1 MTGLTRETFD
11 GRAGLDEE
19 APASEG
25 SEDMVISPSSR
36 GTSTETGKTGTWKL
50 LTEETGNCTVGK
62 DTGETKTDNTEVDRM
77 DVTGV
82 DAEVETAGDG
92 TGDGTGA
99 DIKETGVDGGDG
111 SGVDSGVETGEAGPD
126 GGTEDGAD
134 VDVLEGQFRALW
146 PGC

>member
-1 MTGLTRETFD
+1 MD
-11 GRAGLDEE
+11 G
-19 APASEG
+19 
-25 SEDMVISPSSR
+25 
-36 GTSTETGKTGTWKL
+36 T
-50 LTEETGNCTVGK
+50 
-62 DTGETKTDNTEVDRM
+62 

-82 DAEVETAGDG
+82 DAEVETTGDGAGVDDG

-99 DIKETGVDGGDG
+99 DIKETGVDGGD
-111 SGVDSGVETGEAGPD
+111 SGVETGGTGTD

>member
-1 MTGLTRETFD
+1 M
-11 GRAGLDEE
+11 DEE

-25 SEDMVISPSSR
+25 SEYMAISPSSR
-36 GTSTETGKTGTWKL
+36 GTSKETGKTGTWKL
-50 LTEETGNCTVGK
+50 LTEETGNCTVGE

-92 TGDGTGA
+92 TGDG
-99 DIKETGVDGGDG
+99 TGVDGGDG

>member
-11 GRAGLDEE
+11 ARAGLDEE
-19 APASEG
+19 ALASDG
-25 SEDMVISPSSR
+25 SEDMAISPSSR

-50 LTEETGNCTVGK
+50 LTEETGDCTVGE
-62 DTGETKTDNTEVDRM
+62 DTGETKTDNTEVDWT

-92 TGDGTGA
+92 TGP

-111 SGVDSGVETGEAGPD
+111 SGVDSGVEPGEAGPD
-126 GGTEDGAD
+126 RGTEDGAD